1 MRSLLPLLLLFRSTS
16 RISPVPLVVSAI
28 ASLLLLAAVIM
39 PTTVCAGDEEKFTDP
54 SWQFEIKQ
62 KTLINSHTSYEF
74 GNPDPPYQQPLS
86 RLEFP
91 VNSAWAGFEIKKRL
105 SRFSGGIEFMTTVVD
120 QETGRFK
127 DTDWAD
133 NGMPG
138 RLTNYGETDTRLNPS
153 FQVGADI
160 DIQVADLLRLPE
172 HFDFRPVL
180 GFNWQQL
187 SLLSHDGTQ
196 LDYDTPDIPPTVLP
210 LPGSVISFEQNWYR
224 YFLGLRF
231 GYQWTSLPY
240 LHHLKLET
248 QADWSYVQGNNLDRH
263 LLRGDRIT
271 FENTTGDAW
280 HGSLGVLI
288 GLAQNVELGLAA
300 DYLYIQTTGTH
311 TWREPGVDQS
321 WSYGVKSWSEQFGLQ
336 VKLGYHF

>member
-1 MRSLLPLLLLFRSTS
+1 MIRMPVLPTVSG
-16 RISPVPLVVSAI
+16 IVVAAI
-28 ASLLLLAAVIM
+28 AKVLVSVAVII
-39 PTTVCAGDEEKFTDP
+39 PTVCIGDDANSTEP

-62 KTLINSHTSYEF
+62 NTLLNSHTSYEF
-74 GNPDPPYQQPLS
+74 ANPGPPYQQPLS

-133 NGMPG
+133 DSMPW

-180 GFNWQQL
+180 GFNWQKL
-187 SLLSHDGTQ
+187 SLLVHDGFQ
-196 LDYDTPDIPPTVLP
+196 YNYDTPGAPPIIMS
-210 LPGSVISFEQNWYR
+210 LPGSTISFEQDWYR
-224 YFLGLRF
+224 YLLGLRF
-231 GYQWTSLPY
+231 GYQWTSIPY
-240 LHHLKLET
+240 LHHLKLQT

-263 LLRGDRIT
+263 LLRGDRVT
-271 FENTTGDAW
+271 VEYTTGNAW

-288 GLAQNVELGLAA
+288 GLTQNMELGLAA
-300 DYLYIQTTGTH
+300 DYLNIQTTGTH
-311 TWREPGVDQS
+311 TLLIPSAGVDFG
-321 WSYGVKSWSEQFGLQ
+321 WSNGVKAWSEQLGLQ
-336 VKLGYHF
+336 VKLGYRF